1 MLNHN
6 CIPCTLILTI
16 SLVSSSSHKRS
27 HTSIVQL
34 ESIKVNS
41 NTISNIVHRLPLGK
55 CKADRFH
62 VLKRGG
68 SKTCSDIAKLRAFQ
82 RPSCKRA
89 RLEVRCA
96 FSVYALYGE
105 TSVLQKEPFVRLVRA

>member
-6 CIPCTLILTI
+6 YIPCTLILTI
-16 SLVSSSSHKRS
+16 SLVSSSSHKRY
-27 HTSIVQL
+27 HA
-34 ESIKVNS
+34 SIKVKS

-55 CKADRFH
+55 CKANRFH

-89 RLEVRCA
+89 RLEVHCA

-105 TSVLQKEPFVRLVRA
+105 TSVLQREPFIRLVRA